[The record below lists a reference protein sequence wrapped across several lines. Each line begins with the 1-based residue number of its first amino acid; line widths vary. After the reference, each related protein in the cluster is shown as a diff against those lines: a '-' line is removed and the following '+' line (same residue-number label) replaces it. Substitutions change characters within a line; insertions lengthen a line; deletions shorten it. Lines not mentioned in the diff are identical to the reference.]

1 MRHHRFRT
9 LLAIAAAVGGAPA
22 VAVAQE
28 PTGRPA
34 THTVKK
40 GDTLWDLAREYLG
53 DPFQWP
59 QIYRLN
65 GELIKDPHWIYP
77 GQVFKLPGGTA
88 VAPAAAAPSGQQQQ
102 AGPRA
107 SRTSTMTVFDPRTR
121 GVGAAASR
129 QALLTAAPRTAVRAG
144 EYLQSPFMWAV
155 GGPADGGHIDGTA
168 ETLGVGINAD
178 VRPIQALEEVYVTL
192 PRGTAASPGARL
204 MSYRLGD
211 VITGQGQVVVPT
223 GIVRITKDV
232 GKGRALA
239 VLVEKFEDVFAAQ
252 GVTAAD
258 TLAMPVNVFP
268 NRVEFGLSTRVTWV
282 HLDPQLAMPGNKVI
296 LAAGSGQGLV
306 TGDQLSLRLMPAG
319 SDGAGDAEVA
329 IAQVTRVT
337 PWGAT
342 ATLLSVRDGGIAP
355 GMRAQVSAKM
365 P

>member
-22 VAVAQE
+22 IAVAQE

-88 VAPAAAAPSGQQQQ
+88 TAPAGAAPAGQAQQGG
-102 AGPRA
+102 ARP
-107 SRTSTMTVFDPRTR
+107 SRTSTMTVFDPRARSAGT
-121 GVGAAASR
+121 ASSR
-129 QALLTAAPRTAVRAG
+129 EALLTAAPRTAVRPG

-155 GGPADGGHIDGTA
+155 GGPDDGGRLDGTA
-168 ETLGVGINAD
+168 ETLGVGISAD
-178 VRPIQALEEVYVTL
+178 VRPIQPLEEVYLTL
-192 PRGTAASPGARL
+192 PRGSDASPGMRL

-211 VITGQGQVVVPT
+211 IVTGQGQVVVPT
-223 GIVRITKDV
+223 GIMRIRQDM
-232 GKGRALA
+232 GRGRALA
-239 VLVEKFEDVFAAQ
+239 VLVQKFEDVFAGQ
-252 GVTAAD
+252 HVTAVD
-258 TLAMPVNVFP
+258 TLSMPVNAFP
-268 NRVEFGLSTRVTWV
+268 SRVEFGLSTRVTWV
-282 HLDPQLAMPGNKVI
+282 HTQPQLAIPGNKVI

-306 TGDQLSLRLMPAG
+306 PGDQVSLRLTPAG
-319 SDGAGDAEVA
+319 SEGAGDAEVA
-329 IAQVTRVT
+329 VAQITRVT
-337 PWGAT
+337 PWGAS